1 MMNSHL
7 KAAFAAVL
15 ILIGG
20 GVAFAQQ
27 KVSGTVKD
35 INGEP
40 IVGASVLV
48 EGTMNGTITALD
60 GEWTLT
66 VPTGSTIVASLIGYA
81 DEKMNVAQNQNVY
94 NFVLKEDALFLD
106 ETVVIGYQTVKR
118 RDLTGSVASVNA
130 KQLASAPVSN
140 IAQALQG
147 KLAGVNIVSQD
158 GRPDATINIRVRG
171 GGSISQSND
180 PLILI
185 DGVAGTLSDIP
196 SDQVESIDILKD
208 ASSTA
213 IYGARGANGVV
224 LITTKGAKEGKVRVS
239 YSGYAKL
246 NTPTAYIEAMNPYD
260 YVSYVWANADA
271 NGSQFVEPFEKL
283 FGIGQY
289 GDINRYKNVK
299 AYDIQKKVY
308 NNSFSHSHDLSVSGG
323 NENTKV
329 LFSVNYN
336 DEQGMKVNSYNQRA
350 NVSLKVNQK
359 ISNNL
364 NVGLDLR
371 YTDVS
376 IVSDES
382 AGNNNGSLLSFAYRF
397 RPIATEDLLG
407 DTAAFREGAIEQYGK
422 YPLWDR
428 YDPYNRIMDYEPL
441 RQRQT
446 LTGTVSLDWNI
457 LKGLRYHTDLTLR
470 RSYNQNKIWG
480 GAIHNNYIDDATG
493 EKQFAGAATLSM
505 GNSWRMRWTN
515 TLGYEFNFGEN
526 HRFNVLV
533 GQEMSNTGGDS
544 MTIKADHFPSN
555 FTKDNAFAMINQ
567 YDKEHSTETN
577 PFYTGYNTPERILSY
592 FGRVNYTLMDRYL
605 FTATFR
611 ADGSSKFAPNHR
623 WGYFPAGA
631 FAWKVLEEDFMQGV
645 DMDELKL
652 RVSYGTVGN
661 DGISSDLWSQTWSA
675 SSTNYTYNGTN
686 YVSYTLA
693 SSMANPDLKWETT
706 ITRNVGVDFGLF
718 DGKLSGTIDAYWN
731 TTKDLLMRT
740 TIPGITGFTS
750 TYANVGQTSNKGLE
764 ISLNATLVETKD
776 WGLQVGGNIN
786 FNRNNVDAL
795 AEGVT
800 GIYGSG
806 WFSQGNPGNDYG
818 LYVDK
823 PVGLVRGLKYIGM
836 YTTDDFTYDPTTQV
850 YTLKPGIPDVSPAVT
865 GVVHGISTN
874 VPSGQNA
881 HPGMAKFEDV
891 DGNMMVDDADY
902 RIIGDMNAKFTGG
915 FNINANYKNWDLGMY
930 FNYSVGNQIYNV
942 NRQASLMGYK
952 ETAVYQNHM
961 AFLADAYKIYDIQN
975 GQLVR
980 LHTPEEFDA
989 INKNAQYPLCY
1000 NEDGVVSTLGIEDG
1014 SYLRLNT
1021 MTLGYTLPTS
1031 SDFAKKLGISAL
1043 RVYGT
1048 VYNLLTLTKYSGLD
1062 PEVSVN
1068 ERHNNATY
1076 PTPGLDWGAYPRAR
1090 SFVLGVN
1097 VSF

>member
-15 ILIGG
+15 LLIG

-118 RDLTGSVASVNA
+118 RDLTGSVASVNS

-470 RSYNQNKIWG
+470 RSYNQNKTWG

-818 LYVDK
+818 LYEGK

-989 INKNAQYPLCY
+989 VNKNAQYPLCY

>member
-15 ILIGG
+15 LLIG

-35 INGEP
+35 VNGEP
-40 IVGASVLV
+40 IIGASVLV

-66 VPTGSTIVASLIGYA
+66 VPAGSTIVASLIGYA
-81 DEKMNVAQNQNVY
+81 DEKMTVAQNQNVY

-118 RDLTGSVASVNA
+118 RDLTGSVASVNS

-224 LITTKGAKEGKVRVS
+224 LITTKGAKEGKVKVS

-283 FGIGQY
+283 FGIGKY

-308 NNSFSHSHDLSVSGG
+308 NNSLSHSHDLSVSGG

-350 NVSLKVNQK
+350 NVALKVNQK

-371 YTDVS
+371 YTDVTV
-376 IVSDES
+376 VSDES

-731 TTKDLLMRT
+731 TTKDLLMQT

-806 WFSQGNPGNDYG
+806 WFSAGNPGNDYG

-823 PVGLVRGLKYIGM
+823 PVGLVRGLTYVGM
-836 YTTDDFTYDPTTQV
+836 YTTDDFTYDPTTNL

-865 GVVHGISTN
+865 GVVHGVTT
-874 VPSGQNA
+874 PTGQNA
-881 HPGMAKFEDV
+881 YPGMAKFADT
-891 DGNMMVDDADY
+891 DGNMLVDDADY
-902 RIIGDMNAKFTGG
+902 TIIGNMNAKFTGG

-980 LHTPEEFDA
+980 LHTPEELNA

-1068 ERHNNATY
+1068 EHHNNATY

>member
-15 ILIGG
+15 LLIG

-27 KVSGTVKD
+27 NVSGTVKD
-35 INGEP
+35 VNGEP
-40 IVGASVLV
+40 VVGASVLV

-81 DEKMNVAQNQNVY
+81 DEKMTVVQNQNVY

-224 LITTKGAKEGKVRVS
+224 LITTKGAKEGKVKVS

-283 FGIGQY
+283 FGIGKY

-336 DEQGMKVNSYNQRA
+336 DEQGMKVNSYNKRA

-364 NVGLDLR
+364 NIGLDLR

-397 RPIATEDLLG
+397 RLSE
-407 DTAAFREGAIEQYGK
+407 
-422 YPLWDR
+422 W
-428 YDPYNRIMDYEPL
+428 
-441 RQRQT
+441 QR
-446 LTGTVSLDWNI
+446 
-457 LKGLRYHTDLTLR
+457 R
-470 RSYNQNKIWG
+470 
-480 GAIHNNYIDDATG
+480 
-493 EKQFAGAATLSM
+493 
-505 GNSWRMRWTN
+505 
-515 TLGYEFNFGEN
+515 
-526 HRFNVLV
+526 
-533 GQEMSNTGGDS
+533 
-544 MTIKADHFPSN
+544 
-555 FTKDNAFAMINQ
+555 
-567 YDKEHSTETN
+567 
-577 PFYTGYNTPERILSY
+577 
-592 FGRVNYTLMDRYL
+592 
-605 FTATFR
+605 
-611 ADGSSKFAPNHR
+611 
-623 WGYFPAGA
+623 
-631 FAWKVLEEDFMQGV
+631 
-645 DMDELKL
+645 
-652 RVSYGTVGN
+652 
-661 DGISSDLWSQTWSA
+661 
-675 SSTNYTYNGTN
+675 
-686 YVSYTLA
+686 
-693 SSMANPDLKWETT
+693 
-706 ITRNVGVDFGLF
+706 
-718 DGKLSGTIDAYWN
+718 
-731 TTKDLLMRT
+731 
-740 TIPGITGFTS
+740 
-750 TYANVGQTSNKGLE
+750 
-764 ISLNATLVETKD
+764 
-776 WGLQVGGNIN
+776 
-786 FNRNNVDAL
+786 
-795 AEGVT
+795 
-800 GIYGSG
+800 
-806 WFSQGNPGNDYG
+806 
-818 LYVDK
+818 
-823 PVGLVRGLKYIGM
+823 
-836 YTTDDFTYDPTTQV
+836 
-850 YTLKPGIPDVSPAVT
+850 
-865 GVVHGISTN
+865 
-874 VPSGQNA
+874 
-881 HPGMAKFEDV
+881 
-891 DGNMMVDDADY
+891 
-902 RIIGDMNAKFTGG
+902 
-915 FNINANYKNWDLGMY
+915 
-930 FNYSVGNQIYNV
+930 
-942 NRQASLMGYK
+942 
-952 ETAVYQNHM
+952 
-961 AFLADAYKIYDIQN
+961 
-975 GQLVR
+975 
-980 LHTPEEFDA
+980 
-989 INKNAQYPLCY
+989 
-1000 NEDGVVSTLGIEDG
+1000 
-1014 SYLRLNT
+1014 
-1021 MTLGYTLPTS
+1021 
-1031 SDFAKKLGISAL
+1031 
-1043 RVYGT
+1043 
-1048 VYNLLTLTKYSGLD
+1048 
-1062 PEVSVN
+1062 
-1068 ERHNNATY
+1068 
-1076 PTPGLDWGAYPRAR
+1076 
-1090 SFVLGVN
+1090 
-1097 VSF
+1097 

>member
-15 ILIGG
+15 LLIG

-224 LITTKGAKEGKVRVS
+224 LITTKGAKEGKVKVS

-457 LKGLRYHTDLTLR
+457 IKGLRYHTDLTLR

-631 FAWKVLEEDFMQGV
+631 FAWKVLEEDFMQDV

-806 WFSQGNPGNDYG
+806 WFSAGNPGNDYG

-989 INKNAQYPLCY
+989 VNKNAQYPLCY

>member
-15 ILIGG
+15 LLIG

-224 LITTKGAKEGKVRVS
+224 LITTKGAKEGKVKVS

-806 WFSQGNPGNDYG
+806 WFSAGNPGNDYG

>member
-15 ILIGG
+15 LLIG

-224 LITTKGAKEGKVRVS
+224 LITTKGAKEGKVKVS

-631 FAWKVLEEDFMQGV
+631 FAWKVLEEDFMQDV

>member
-15 ILIGG
+15 LLIG

-224 LITTKGAKEGKVRVS
+224 LITTKGAKEGKVKVS

-631 FAWKVLEEDFMQGV
+631 FAWKVLEEDFMQDV

-989 INKNAQYPLCY
+989 VNKNAQYPLCY